1 MGDLYEIFAT
11 YGAIQYGG
19 VSARMKKDDGLCT
32 GIGFVNYL
40 DKESAESAIDNL
52 NGTILPSGRLL
63 KVSQCDPQRN
73 TKGKDGKGGGKG
85 KDAKGAPRPSDNLG
99 KARPKAKASAPTPDA
114 LPLEDEAL

>member
-73 TKGKDGKGGGKG
+73 TKGKD
-85 KDAKGAPRPSDNLG
+85 AKGAPRPSDNLG

-114 LPLEDEAL
+114 LPL